1 MRANRVGWSLLIAT
15 GCLAGIAGCGGGG
28 GSTGGSTGGGG
39 TGGTPVTPTV
49 VHVYVIQNPATFGSG
64 SGAILEFPA
73 TSSGSVSPSST
84 ITAPA
89 NTWFDYVATD
99 GSGNV
104 YAGTQGMTTNDVREY
119 AVGSSGAATPV
130 RMLPEDVTTKV
141 GALQGLVAS
150 ASGEI
155 FISEDSGAVASFST
169 TANGSVAPAQ
179 YILGADQQGG
189 GLSTLVSANDVAVD
203 GSGDLYVAN
212 EGAPG
217 LMPIVVFG
225 PTATGNVAP
234 LRSLGGA
241 LTTIDGVTGLT
252 TDAAGNLYVAS
263 ETAAITGNAPVY
275 TGSILVFAPGATGNV
290 APIRTISGASTT
302 LGRLGG
308 VKLDSAGNVY
318 VVAESATGTNLTVAK
333 FAAGATGN
341 VAPVSSFSSTEWT
354 YADNG
359 ASLAVF

>member
-1 MRANRVGWSLLIAT
+1 MRASLGGWPVPVIT
-15 GCLAGIAGCGGGG
+15 GLMAGLAGCGGNGGGSSSGSGGG
-28 GSTGGSTGGGG
+28 GST
-39 TGGTPVTPTV
+39 PPPPTAV

-64 SGAILEFPA
+64 SGSILQFPA
-73 TSSGSVSPSST
+73 TSTGSVSPSSS

-104 YAGTQGMTTNDVREY
+104 YTGTQSMTTNDVREY
-119 AVGSSGAATPV
+119 TAGSTGAATPT
-130 RMLPEDVTTKV
+130 RTLPEDVTTMI
-141 GALQGLVAS
+141 GALQGLAAS

-155 FISEDSGAVASFST
+155 FVSEDSGAVAGFSA

-179 YILGADQQGG
+179 YIVGADEQGG
-189 GLSTLVSANDVAVD
+189 GLSTLVSANDVTVD
-203 GSGDLYVAN
+203 GSGNLYVAN

-234 LRSLGGA
+234 LRSIGGA
-241 LTTIDGVTGLT
+241 LTTIAGITGMT
-252 TDAAGNLYVAS
+252 ADAAGNLYVAS
-263 ETAAITGNAPVY
+263 ETAVFTGNSPVY
-275 TGSILVFAPGATGNV
+275 TGSILVFGPGATGNV

-308 VKLDSAGNVY
+308 IKLDSAGNVY
-318 VVAESATGTNLTVAK
+318 VVSESGTGTDLTVVK
-333 FAAGATGN
+333 FAAAATGN

-354 YADNG
+354 HADNG